1 MSVIKVQALSK
12 NFGAIKA
19 VDQLSFEVEAGQVYG
34 FLGQNGSG
42 KSTTI
47 RMLLSLIHPSEGHIE
62 IFGQSLTDNRSA
74 ILEKVGAVIER
85 PDSYPYL
92 TAQEHL
98 SLFAKLRKQK
108 ITAAKIESTLSQVGL
123 LARANDK
130 VQTYS
135 LGMKQRL
142 GIGIALL
149 HDPQLI
155 ILDEPT
161 NGLDPQGIADIR
173 QLIQSLSKEEG
184 KTVLVSSH
192 LLSEIE
198 QIASHILIIHQGKKM
213 AEGPTSSL
221 LDPNKTIV
229 QIKTLDDA
237 DAKQKLMDSAY
248 RANIL
253 ERSEGLYLSIPK
265 LDIPGLNTFFMV
277 TTLLGEYVGVIL
289 VLVFLFFTG
298 KHFIPVYLIALLI
311 TFLVSQGLK
320 LFVFEHENRP
330 SYTYEQLE
338 KIEGLEHH
346 KHHSFPSGHTS
357 TAFAIFTILAIA
369 YPKKGVPFLGAMLAV
384 LVGISRIYL
393 GQHYLSDVVT
403 GAIIGLFTSVWVVYF
418 YALYGQNKNG

>member
-19 VDQLSFEVEAGQVYG
+19 VDQLSFEVAAGQVYG

-47 RMLLSLIHPSEGHIE
+47 RMLLSLIHPSQGHIE
-62 IFGQSLTDNRSA
+62 IFGQSLTEHRSA
-74 ILEKVGAVIER
+74 ILEQVGAVIER
-85 PDSYPYL
+85 PDLYPYL

-98 SLFAKLRKQK
+98 TLFAKLRKQK
-108 ITAAKIESTLSQVGL
+108 ITAAKIEATLSQVGL

-149 HDPQLI
+149 HDPKLI

-173 QLIQSLSKEEG
+173 QLIKSLSKDEG

-229 QIKTLDDA
+229 QIKTLDDLG
-237 DAKQKLMDSAY
+237 AKQKLMGSPY
-248 RANIL
+248 RAHLL
-253 ERSEGLYLSIPK
+253 ERSEGIYLRIPK
-265 LDIPGLNTFFMV
+265 LEIPGLNA
-277 TTLLGEYVGVIL
+277 YL
-289 VLVFLFFTG
+289 VASN
-298 KHFIPVYLIALLI
+298 ID
-311 TFLVSQGLK
+311 LVSLEAK
-320 LFVFEHENRP
+320 NSLEDYFL
-330 SYTYEQLE
+330 QL
-338 KIEGLEHH
+338 
-346 KHHSFPSGHTS
+346 TS
-357 TAFAIFTILAIA
+357 T
-369 YPKKGVPFLGAMLAV
+369 Y
-384 LVGISRIYL
+384 
-393 GQHYLSDVVT
+393 
-403 GAIIGLFTSVWVVYF
+403 
-418 YALYGQNKNG
+418 

>member
-1 MSVIKVQALSK
+1 MSVIKVQSLSK
-12 NFGAIKA
+12 NFGTLKA

-47 RMLLSLIHPSEGHIE
+47 RMLLSLIHPSEGQIE
-62 IFGQSLTDNRSA
+62 IFGQSLTNNRSA
-74 ILEKVGAVIER
+74 ILEQVGAVIER
-85 PDSYPYL
+85 PDLYPYL

-98 SLFAKLRKQK
+98 TLFAKLRKQK
-108 ITAAKIESTLSQVGL
+108 ISASKIEATLSQVGL

-149 HDPQLI
+149 HDPALI

-173 QLIQSLSKEEG
+173 QLIKSLSKEQG

-198 QIASHILIIHQGKKM
+198 QIATHILIIHQGKKM

-229 QIKTLDDA
+229 QIKTLDDL

-248 RANIL
+248 RSNIL

-265 LDIPGLNTFFMV
+265 LEIPALNTF
-277 TTLLGEYVGVIL
+277 L
-289 VLVFLFFTG
+289 VASN
-298 KHFIPVYLIALLI
+298 IALLSLESKNSLEDY
-311 TFLVSQGLK
+311 FL
-320 LFVFEHENRP
+320 
-330 SYTYEQLE
+330 QL
-338 KIEGLEHH
+338 
-346 KHHSFPSGHTS
+346 TS
-357 TAFAIFTILAIA
+357 T
-369 YPKKGVPFLGAMLAV
+369 Y
-384 LVGISRIYL
+384 
-393 GQHYLSDVVT
+393 
-403 GAIIGLFTSVWVVYF
+403 
-418 YALYGQNKNG
+418 

>member
-19 VDQLSFEVEAGQVYG
+19 VDQLSFEVAAGQVYG

-47 RMLLSLIHPSEGHIE
+47 RMLLSLIHPSQGHIE
-62 IFGQSLTDNRSA
+62 IFGQSLTDHRSA
-74 ILEKVGAVIER
+74 ILEQVGAVIER
-85 PDSYPYL
+85 PDLYPYL

-98 SLFAKLRKQK
+98 TLFAKLRKQK
-108 ITAAKIESTLSQVGL
+108 ITAAKIEATLSQVGL

-149 HDPQLI
+149 HDPKLI

-173 QLIQSLSKEEG
+173 QLIKSLSKDEG

-229 QIKTLDDA
+229 QIKTLDDLG
-237 DAKQKLMDSAY
+237 AKQKLMGSPY
-248 RANIL
+248 RAHLL
-253 ERSEGLYLSIPK
+253 ERSEGIYLRIPK
-265 LDIPGLNTFFMV
+265 LEIPGLNA
-277 TTLLGEYVGVIL
+277 YL
-289 VLVFLFFTG
+289 VASN
-298 KHFIPVYLIALLI
+298 ID
-311 TFLVSQGLK
+311 LVSLEAK
-320 LFVFEHENRP
+320 NSLEDYFL
-330 SYTYEQLE
+330 QL
-338 KIEGLEHH
+338 
-346 KHHSFPSGHTS
+346 TS
-357 TAFAIFTILAIA
+357 T
-369 YPKKGVPFLGAMLAV
+369 Y
-384 LVGISRIYL
+384 
-393 GQHYLSDVVT
+393 
-403 GAIIGLFTSVWVVYF
+403 
-418 YALYGQNKNG
+418 

>member
-1 MSVIKVQALSK
+1 MSVIKVQGLSK

-47 RMLLSLIHPSEGHIE
+47 RMLLSLIHPSQGHIE
-62 IFGQSLTDNRSA
+62 IFGQSLTGNRSA
-74 ILEKVGAVIER
+74 ILEQVGAVIER
-85 PDSYPYL
+85 PDLYPYL

-98 SLFAKLRKQK
+98 TLFAKLRKQK
-108 ITAAKIESTLSQVGL
+108 ITAAKIEATLSQVGL
-123 LARANDK
+123 LTRANDK

-173 QLIQSLSKEEG
+173 QLIKSLSKDQG

-198 QIASHILIIHQGKKM
+198 QIATHILIIHQGKKM

-229 QIKTLDDA
+229 QIKTLDDL
-237 DAKQKLMDSAY
+237 DAKQKLMASAY
-248 RANIL
+248 RLNLL
-253 ERSEGLYLSIPK
+253 ERTEGLYLTIPK
-265 LDIPGLNTFFMV
+265 LEIPALNA
-277 TTLLGEYVGVIL
+277 
-289 VLVFLFFTG
+289 
-298 KHFIPVYLIALLI
+298 FIVASNID
-311 TFLVSQGLK
+311 LVSLEAK
-320 LFVFEHENRP
+320 NSLEDYFL
-330 SYTYEQLE
+330 QL
-338 KIEGLEHH
+338 
-346 KHHSFPSGHTS
+346 TS
-357 TAFAIFTILAIA
+357 TF
-369 YPKKGVPFLGAMLAV
+369 
-384 LVGISRIYL
+384 
-393 GQHYLSDVVT
+393 
-403 GAIIGLFTSVWVVYF
+403 
-418 YALYGQNKNG
+418 

>member
-1 MSVIKVQALSK
+1 MSVIKVQGLSK
-12 NFGAIKA
+12 NFGALKA
-19 VDQLSFEVEAGQVYG
+19 VDQLSFEVAAGQVYG

-62 IFGQSLTDNRSA
+62 MFGQSLTEHRSA
-74 ILEKVGAVIER
+74 ILEQVGAVIER
-85 PDSYPYL
+85 PDLYPYL

-98 SLFAKLRKQK
+98 SLFSKLRKQK
-108 ITAAKIESTLSQVGL
+108 ITAAKIEATLSQVGL

-149 HDPQLI
+149 HDPKLI

-173 QLIQSLSKEEG
+173 QLIKSLSKDEG

-229 QIKTLDDA
+229 QIKTLDDLG
-237 DAKQKLMDSAY
+237 AKQKLMGSLY
-248 RANIL
+248 RAHLL
-253 ERSEGLYLSIPK
+253 ERSEGLYLRIPK
-265 LDIPGLNTFFMV
+265 LEIPGLNA
-277 TTLLGEYVGVIL
+277 YL
-289 VLVFLFFTG
+289 VASN
-298 KHFIPVYLIALLI
+298 ID
-311 TFLVSQGLK
+311 LVSLEAK
-320 LFVFEHENRP
+320 NSLEDYFL
-330 SYTYEQLE
+330 QL
-338 KIEGLEHH
+338 
-346 KHHSFPSGHTS
+346 TS
-357 TAFAIFTILAIA
+357 T
-369 YPKKGVPFLGAMLAV
+369 Y
-384 LVGISRIYL
+384 
-393 GQHYLSDVVT
+393 
-403 GAIIGLFTSVWVVYF
+403 
-418 YALYGQNKNG
+418 

>member
-1 MSVIKVQALSK
+1 MSVIKVQGLSK
-12 NFGAIKA
+12 HFGALKA

-74 ILEKVGAVIER
+74 ILEQVGAVIER

-92 TAQEHL
+92 TALEHL
-98 SLFAKLRKQK
+98 TLFAKLRKQK
-108 ITAAKIESTLSQVGL
+108 ITSSKIEATLSQVGL

-173 QLIQSLSKEEG
+173 QLIKSLSKDEG

-229 QIKTLDDA
+229 QIKTLDDLG
-237 DAKQKLMDSAY
+237 AKQILMSSAY
-248 RANIL
+248 QTNLLA
-253 ERSEGLYLSIPK
+253 RSEGIYLSIPQ
-265 LDIPGLNTFFMV
+265 LEIPALNTF
-277 TTLLGEYVGVIL
+277 L
-289 VLVFLFFTG
+289 VASN
-298 KHFIPVYLIALLI
+298 IALISLEAKNSLEDY
-311 TFLVSQGLK
+311 FL
-320 LFVFEHENRP
+320 
-330 SYTYEQLE
+330 QL
-338 KIEGLEHH
+338 
-346 KHHSFPSGHTS
+346 TS
-357 TAFAIFTILAIA
+357 T
-369 YPKKGVPFLGAMLAV
+369 Y
-384 LVGISRIYL
+384 
-393 GQHYLSDVVT
+393 
-403 GAIIGLFTSVWVVYF
+403 
-418 YALYGQNKNG
+418 

>member
-1 MSVIKVQALSK
+1 MSVIKVQSLSK
-12 NFGAIKA
+12 NFGTLKA

-47 RMLLSLIHPSEGHIE
+47 RMLLSLIHPSEGQIE
-62 IFGQSLTDNRSA
+62 IFGQSLTNNRSA
-74 ILEKVGAVIER
+74 ILEQVGAVIER
-85 PDSYPYL
+85 PDLYPYL

-98 SLFAKLRKQK
+98 TLFAKLRKQK
-108 ITAAKIESTLSQVGL
+108 ISASKIEATLSQVGL

-149 HDPQLI
+149 HDPALI

-173 QLIQSLSKEEG
+173 QLIKSLSKDQG

-198 QIASHILIIHQGKKM
+198 QIATHILIIHQGKKM

-229 QIKTLDDA
+229 QIKTLDDL
-237 DAKQKLMDSAY
+237 DAKQKLMDSGY
-248 RANIL
+248 RSNIL

-265 LDIPGLNTFFMV
+265 LEIPALNTF
-277 TTLLGEYVGVIL
+277 L
-289 VLVFLFFTG
+289 VASN
-298 KHFIPVYLIALLI
+298 IALLSLESKNSLEDY
-311 TFLVSQGLK
+311 FL
-320 LFVFEHENRP
+320 
-330 SYTYEQLE
+330 QL
-338 KIEGLEHH
+338 
-346 KHHSFPSGHTS
+346 TS
-357 TAFAIFTILAIA
+357 T
-369 YPKKGVPFLGAMLAV
+369 Y
-384 LVGISRIYL
+384 
-393 GQHYLSDVVT
+393 
-403 GAIIGLFTSVWVVYF
+403 
-418 YALYGQNKNG
+418 

>member
-12 NFGAIKA
+12 NFGALKA

-62 IFGQSLTDNRSA
+62 MFGQSLTEHRSA
-74 ILEKVGAVIER
+74 ILEQVGAVIER
-85 PDSYPYL
+85 PDLYPYL

-98 SLFAKLRKQK
+98 NLFAKLRKQK
-108 ITAAKIESTLSQVGL
+108 ITPAKIEATLSQVGL

-173 QLIQSLSKEEG
+173 QLIKSLSKDQG

-229 QIKTLDDA
+229 QIKTLNDL
-237 DAKQKLMDSAY
+237 DAKQKLIDSVY
-248 RANIL
+248 HSNLL
-253 ERSEGLYLSIPK
+253 ERTEGLYLRIPK
-265 LDIPGLNTFFMV
+265 LEIPALNTFIV
-277 TTLLGEYVGVIL
+277 SSNIE
-289 VLVFLFFTG
+289 
-298 KHFIPVYLIALLI
+298 
-311 TFLVSQGLK
+311 LVSLEAK
-320 LFVFEHENRP
+320 NSLEDYFL
-330 SYTYEQLE
+330 QL
-338 KIEGLEHH
+338 
-346 KHHSFPSGHTS
+346 TS
-357 TAFAIFTILAIA
+357 T
-369 YPKKGVPFLGAMLAV
+369 Y
-384 LVGISRIYL
+384 
-393 GQHYLSDVVT
+393 
-403 GAIIGLFTSVWVVYF
+403 
-418 YALYGQNKNG
+418 